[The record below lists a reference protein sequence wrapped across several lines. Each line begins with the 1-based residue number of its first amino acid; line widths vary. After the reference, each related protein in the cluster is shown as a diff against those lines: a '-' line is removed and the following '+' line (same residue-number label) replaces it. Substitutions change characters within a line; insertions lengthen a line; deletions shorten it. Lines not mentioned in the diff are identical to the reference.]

1 MYFVSPR
8 PFVMATQG
16 TGSARSRPGA
26 TPVPGMEV
34 RVASGEPFRV
44 LVVDDDEALVRQW
57 QRLLRA
63 DAVLISV
70 PTFAGGWQRTEPE
83 AWRADPCHHVFLDL
97 RLPDGDGAD
106 LLPRLRELEP
116 RPSIAVITGLLDAQR
131 TLELRG
137 RCAIAIPKPADGDV
151 LRGILA
157 ILERDRRGGS
167 AVLEFA
173 ATYRLSNQETR
184 LLDAAVQEL
193 TNEQAAEVLGCAHST
208 VRSYWS
214 RIFEKIGCHS
224 ERDVVSRLLRF
235 AQEANARTRQNDV
248 VAGS

>member
-1 MYFVSPR
+1 
-8 PFVMATQG
+8 
-16 TGSARSRPGA
+16 
-26 TPVPGMEV
+26 MEV
-34 RVASGEPFRV
+34 RGANGEPFRV

-57 QRLLRA
+57 QRLLRG

-70 PTFAGGWQRTEPE
+70 PTFAGGWQRTDPDV
-83 AWRADPCHHVFLDL
+83 WRSDPYDHVFLDL

-173 ATYRLSNQETR
+173 AMYRLSNQETR

-235 AQEANARTRQNDV
+235 AQEANARAKNDL

>member
-1 MYFVSPR
+1 MG
-8 PFVMATQG
+8 TQG
-16 TGSARSRPGA
+16 S
-26 TPVPGMEV
+26 
-34 RVASGEPFRV
+34 ASGRLRTPPAPPAAGTGARRLSGAPFRV
-44 LVVDDDEALVRQW
+44 LVIDDDEPLVRQW
-57 QRLLRA
+57 QRLLKD
-63 DAVLISV
+63 DAVLVTV
-70 PTFAGGWQRTEPE
+70 PTFEGGWQRTDPE
-83 AWRADPCHHVFLDL
+83 TWRADPCDHVFLDL

-106 LLPRLRELEP
+106 LLSRIRDLEP
-116 RPSIAVITGLLDAQR
+116 KPSVAVITGLLDAQR
-131 TLELRG
+131 TLELRN

-167 AVLEFA
+167 TVREFA
-173 ATYRLSNQETR
+173 AIYRLSNQETR

-224 ERDVVSRLLRF
+224 ERDVVARLLRY
-235 AQEANARTRQNDV
+235 AQESNARSSQSE
-248 VAGS
+248 VANG

>member
-1 MYFVSPR
+1 MG
-8 PFVMATQG
+8 TQG
-16 TGSARSRPGA
+16 SQSGRVRATASTGVRPVRS
-26 TPVPGMEV
+26 T
-34 RVASGEPFRV
+34 PFRV
-44 LVVDDDEALVRQW
+44 LVVDDDEPLVRQW
-57 QRLLRA
+57 QRLLKD
-63 DAVLISV
+63 DAVLVSV
-70 PTFAGGWQRTEPE
+70 PTFREGLERTDRE
-83 AWRADPCHHVFLDL
+83 AWRADPYDHIFLDL

-106 LLPRLRELEP
+106 LLSRVRDLEP
-116 RPSIAVITGLLDAQR
+116 KPAVAVITGLLDAQR

-173 ATYRLSNQETR
+173 QMYRLSNQETR

-224 ERDVVSRLLRF
+224 ERDVVARLLRY
-235 AQEANARTRQNDV
+235 AQESAARARQGE
-248 VAGS
+248 ALTG

>member
-1 MYFVSPR
+1 MGTPGSGRVRSPLPYAPSGAPR
-8 PFVMATQG
+8 
-16 TGSARSRPGA
+16 GA
-26 TPVPGMEV
+26 TGGPL
-34 RVASGEPFRV
+34 RV
-44 LVVDDDEALVRQW
+44 LVIDDDESLVRQW
-57 QRLLRA
+57 QRLLRGDA
-63 DAVLISV
+63 DLVPV
-70 PTFAGGWQRTEPE
+70 PTYQAGFQRTDPDV
-83 AWRADPCHHVFLDL
+83 WRADPCDHVFLDL
-97 RLPDGDGAD
+97 SLPDGDGAG
-106 LLPRLRELEP
+106 LLPRIYELDP
-116 RPSIAVITGLLDAQR
+116 KPSVAVITGLLDAQR

-173 ATYRLSNQETR
+173 AMFRLSNQETR

-224 ERDVVSRLLRF
+224 ERDVVARLLRY
-235 AQEANARTRQNDV
+235 AQESNARSGPGDV
-248 VAGS
+248 S

>member
-1 MYFVSPR
+1 MG
-8 PFVMATQG
+8 TQG
-16 TGSARSRPGA
+16 SGSGRLRASPAPPAPGA
-26 TPVPGMEV
+26 DKRAQNG
-34 RVASGEPFRV
+34 SPFRV

-57 QRLLRA
+57 QRLLRE
-63 DAVLISV
+63 DAVLVSV
-70 PTFAGGWQRTEPE
+70 PTFQDGWQRTEPE
-83 AWRADPCHHVFLDL
+83 AWRADPCDHVFLDL
-97 RLPDGDGAD
+97 SLPDGDGAN
-106 LLPRLRELEP
+106 LLPRIRELDP
-116 RPSIAVITGLLDAQR
+116 RPSVAVITGLLDAQR

-157 ILERDRRGGS
+157 VLERDRRGGS

-173 ATYRLSNQETR
+173 AMYRLSNQETR

-224 ERDVVSRLLRF
+224 ERDVVSRLLRY
-235 AQEANARTRQNDV
+235 AQESNARPKPSD
-248 VAGS
+248 GSGGN

>member
-1 MYFVSPR
+1 MG
-8 PFVMATQG
+8 TQG
-16 TGSARSRPGA
+16 S
-26 TPVPGMEV
+26 
-34 RVASGEPFRV
+34 ASGRVRASPVLPGSGVRKLAGPPYRV
-44 LVVDDDEALVRQW
+44 LVVDDDEPLVRQW
-57 QRLLRA
+57 QRLLKE
-63 DAVLISV
+63 DAVLVSV
-70 PTFAGGWQRTEPE
+70 PTYEGGWERTDRET
-83 AWRADPCHHVFLDL
+83 WRSDPFDYVFLDL

-106 LLPRLRELEP
+106 LLPRIHELDP
-116 RPSIAVITGLLDAQR
+116 KPAVAVITGLLDAQR
-131 TLELRG
+131 TLELRN

-167 AVLEFA
+167 AVREFA

-193 TNEQAAEVLGCAHST
+193 TNEQAAQVLGCAHST

-224 ERDVVSRLLRF
+224 ERDVVARLLRY
-235 AQEANARTRQNDV
+235 AQESNARSSQTEV
-248 VAGS
+248 VNG

>member
-1 MYFVSPR
+1 MG
-8 PFVMATQG
+8 TQG
-16 TGSARSRPGA
+16 SGSGRTR
-26 TPVPGMEV
+26 TPLPSMAGGGT
-34 RVASGEPFRV
+34 RALQKGPFRV
-44 LVVDDDEALVRQW
+44 LVIDDDEALVRQW
-57 QRLLRA
+57 QRLLKD
-63 DAVLISV
+63 DAVLVSV
-70 PTFAGGWQRTEPE
+70 PTFEGGWRHTERDV
-83 AWRADPCHHVFLDL
+83 WRADPYQHVFLDL
-97 RLPDGDGAD
+97 SLPDGDGSN
-106 LLPRLRELEP
+106 LLPRLYELEP
-116 RPSIAVITGLLDAQR
+116 KPSVAVITGLLDAQR

-157 ILERDRRGGS
+157 VLERDRRGGS

-173 ATYRLSNQETR
+173 AAYRLSNQETR

-224 ERDVVSRLLRF
+224 ERDVVARLLRY
-235 AQEANARTRQNDV
+235 AQESNARSSQTEI
-248 VAGS
+248 ATG

>member
-1 MYFVSPR
+1 MG
-8 PFVMATQG
+8 TQG
-16 TGSARSRPGA
+16 S
-26 TPVPGMEV
+26 
-34 RVASGEPFRV
+34 ASGRLRASSGPPSQGSGARELPRAPYRV
-44 LVVDDDEALVRQW
+44 LVVDDDEPLVRQW
-57 QRLLRA
+57 QRLLEE
-63 DAVLISV
+63 DAVLVSV
-70 PTFAGGWQRTEPE
+70 PTYEGGWERTDREIV
-83 AWRADPCHHVFLDL
+83 AFRSVRL
-97 RLPDGDGAD
+97 RLSRSPVCPTAMARISCRAFTNLDPKPAV
-106 LLPRLRELEP
+106 
-116 RPSIAVITGLLDAQR
+116 AVITGLLDAQR
-131 TLELRG
+131 TLELRN

-167 AVLEFA
+167 AVREFA

-224 ERDVVSRLLRF
+224 ERDVVARLLRY
-235 AQEANARTRQNDV
+235 AQESNARSSQSD
-248 VAGS
+248 AASG

>member
-1 MYFVSPR
+1 MG
-8 PFVMATQG
+8 TQG
-16 TGSARSRPGA
+16 SPGRLRASALGSGARTSKS
-26 TPVPGMEV
+26 T
-34 RVASGEPFRV
+34 PFRV
-44 LVVDDDEALVRQW
+44 LVVDDDEPLVRQW
-57 QRLLRA
+57 QRLLKD
-63 DAVLISV
+63 DAVLLSV
-70 PTFAGGWQRTEPE
+70 PTFQGGWARTDREV
-83 AWRADPCHHVFLDL
+83 WRADPCDHVFLDL

-106 LLPRLRELEP
+106 LLSRIHELEP
-116 RPSIAVITGLLDAQR
+116 KPSVAVITGLLDAQR

-157 ILERDRRGGS
+157 VLERDRRGGS

-173 ATYRLSNQETR
+173 AMFRLSNQETR

-224 ERDVVSRLLRF
+224 ERDVVARLLRY
-235 AQEANARTRQNDV
+235 AQESNARTPPGEAA
-248 VAGS
+248 AG

>member
-1 MYFVSPR
+1 
-8 PFVMATQG
+8 
-16 TGSARSRPGA
+16 
-26 TPVPGMEV
+26 
-34 RVASGEPFRV
+34 
-44 LVVDDDEALVRQW
+44 VDDDEALVRQW
-57 QRLLRA
+57 QRLLRD
-63 DAVLISV
+63 DAVLVSV
-70 PTFAGGWQRTEPE
+70 PTFDEGWRRTDPDV
-83 AWRADPCHHVFLDL
+83 WRTDPCDHVFLDL
-97 RLPDGDGAD
+97 RLPDGEGTD
-106 LLPRLRELEP
+106 LLPRIRALEP
-116 RPSIAVITGLLDAQR
+116 RPSVAVITGLLDAQR

-167 AVLEFA
+167 TVLEFA
-173 ATYRLSNQETR
+173 ALYKLSNQETR

-235 AQEANARTRQNDV
+235 AQESSSKSKRGDAKAN
-248 VAGS
+248 

>member
-1 MYFVSPR
+1 M
-8 PFVMATQG
+8 QG
-16 TGSARSRPGA
+16 SGSGRRA
-26 TPVPGMEV
+26 TPLPSVPGGGGTRAQSREQ
-34 RVASGEPFRV
+34 FRV
-44 LVVDDDEALVRQW
+44 LVIDDDEALVRQW
-57 QRLLRA
+57 QRLLKD
-63 DAVLISV
+63 DAVLLSV
-70 PTFAGGWQRTEPE
+70 PTFQGGWQRTDQE

-97 RLPDGDGAD
+97 SLPDGDGSN
-106 LLPRLRELEP
+106 LLPRIHELDP
-116 RPSIAVITGLLDAQR
+116 KPSVAVITGLLDAQR

-157 ILERDRRGGS
+157 VLERDRRGGS

-173 ATYRLSNQETR
+173 AMYRLSNQETR

-224 ERDVVSRLLRF
+224 ERDVVARLLRY
-235 AQEANARTRQNDV
+235 AQETNARSSQTEI
-248 VAGS
+248 ATG